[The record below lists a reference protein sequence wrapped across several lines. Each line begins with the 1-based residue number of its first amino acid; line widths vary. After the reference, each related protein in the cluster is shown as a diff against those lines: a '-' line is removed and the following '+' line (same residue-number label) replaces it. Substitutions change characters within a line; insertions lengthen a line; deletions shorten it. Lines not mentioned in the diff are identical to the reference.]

1 MNTLVILRNL
11 FNNPDLFDEEQYLS
25 TSDINVILEALH
37 LRKQCGGLVS
47 AILFA
52 EDVEESQKTLMKAY
66 TYGVDKAVHVAFQ
79 NFDFSRTDR
88 LGDIIAKTIETHF
101 TDYDLIMFG
110 RLAYDGDAVTLATRV
125 SEKLHIPR
133 VTYSENCIYNGS
145 KMMNTKFISADRH
158 LSTCHSLPLLVHSI
172 RKDGLRRQP
181 YISDIISTY
190 SEKKIIKLAGD
201 PMEELL
207 PSSLYRSTCDFVCD
221 ESLAK
226 SNAQTLTMLNGSNDM
241 ESAQNLIN
249 LLKEL
254 GYRAKE
260 YNR

>member
-11 FNNPDLFDEEQYLS
+11 YNNPDLFDEEQYLS

-66 TYGVDKAVHVAFQ
+66 TYGVDKAVHIAL
-79 NFDFSRTDR
+79 NNLDFSHTDR
-88 LGDIIAKTIETHF
+88 LGDIIAKTIETYF
-101 TDYDLIMFG
+101 KDYDLIMFG

-125 SEKLHIPR
+125 SEKLSIPR
-133 VTYSENCIYNGS
+133 VTYSESCVYNGS
-145 KMMNTKFISADRH
+145 EMVNTRFLSANRH
-158 LSTCHSLPLLVHSI
+158 IATCHSLPLLVHSI

-181 YISDIISTY
+181 FISDIISAY
-190 SEKKIIKLAGD
+190 NEKKITRISGEPFEK
-201 PMEELL
+201 LL
-207 PSSLYRSTCDFVCD
+207 PASMYKNRCNFVCE
-221 ESLAK
+221 ESLSK
-226 SNAQTLTMLNGSNDM
+226 SNEQKLTMLNGSNDM

-249 LLKEL
+249 LLKEF
-254 GYRAKE
+254 GYRAK
-260 YNR
+260 